1 MALQYRHGFK
11 AEANWWSRE
20 LRREQKLLP
29 QAPMCPRKLCEH
41 LHLPLKK
48 LSEFADHEP
57 AAVAYLVSTEG
68 QKEFSGVTIQLGA
81 QRWIIYNDAHDAGRQ
96 ASDIA
101 HEVAHALLQHPVPVL
116 FGADGKRN
124 HDKGHE
130 DEANWLGPA
139 LLVSDEAAVAV
150 VASGMSIVDAAEIY
164 GTSPE
169 VMRMRI
175 NVSGARK
182 RAAA

>member
-1 MALQYRHGFK
+1 MALQLRHGFK
-11 AEANWWSRE
+11 AEANWWARE
-20 LRREQKLLP
+20 LRREQDLLP
-29 QAPMCPRKLCEH
+29 QSPMCPWKLCEH
-41 LHLPLKK
+41 LHLSLTK
-48 LSEFADHEP
+48 LSEFTAVEP
-57 AAVAYLVSTEG
+57 DAVAYLVSAAG
-68 QKEFSGVTIQLGA
+68 QKEFSGVTIQDGS

-101 HEVAHALLQHPVPVL
+101 HEVAHALLQHPVPEL
-116 FGADGKRN
+116 FGPDGKRN
-124 HDKGHE
+124 HDKEHE

-139 LLVSDEAAVAV
+139 LLISDEAAVAI
-150 VASGMSIVDAAEIY
+150 VARGMSITDAAELY

-182 RAAA
+182 RVAA

>member
-1 MALQYRHGFK
+1 MAGQLRHGFK
-11 AEANWWSRE
+11 AEANRWSRE
-20 LRREQKLLP
+20 LRLEQGLLP
-29 QAPMCPRKLCEH
+29 ESPMCPRKLCSH
-41 LHLPLKK
+41 LELPLKK
-48 LSEFADHEP
+48 LSEFEAAAP
-57 AAVAYLVSTEG
+57 AAVAYLVSDQG
-68 QKEFSGVTIQLGA
+68 QKEFSGVTIQVSGR
-81 QRWIIYNDAHDAGRQ
+81 RWIIYNDAHDEGRQ

-101 HEVAHALLQHPVPVL
+101 HEVAHALLQHSVPML
-116 FGADGKRN
+116 FGEDGRRN
-124 HDKGHE
+124 HDQGHE

-150 VASGMSIVDAAEIY
+150 VASGMSIGAAAELY